1 MPLAGEHKTRP
12 RPRVTRNFCCGRGGA
27 ATASDSSARTQGLH
41 SRGRTGPREPA
52 YTGSM
57 ARFLI
62 IGGFLAAVFWVFSIV
77 DCAIQPAAR
86 HRGVS
91 KGAWMAIVI
100 LLPVIGGILW
110 FVIGRTRKNDDLMP
124 LMNAPDDDPE
134 FLHRISQAEAD
145 ARIARLE
152 AELARLEDESDDRPD
167 PRT

>member
-1 MPLAGEHKTRP
+1 MPLGTQHKTRP
-12 RPRVTRNFCCGRGGA
+12 RPRLTRIFCCGHGGA
-27 ATASDSSARTQGLH
+27 PGGIRFASQTQGLH
-41 SRGRTGPREPA
+41 RPGRTGPREPA

-77 DCAIQPAAR
+77 DCAIQPATR

-100 LLPVIGGILW
+100 LLPVLGGILW
-110 FVIGRTRKNDDLMP
+110 FVIGRTRKSDDLMP
-124 LMNAPDDDPE
+124 LMYAPDDDPE